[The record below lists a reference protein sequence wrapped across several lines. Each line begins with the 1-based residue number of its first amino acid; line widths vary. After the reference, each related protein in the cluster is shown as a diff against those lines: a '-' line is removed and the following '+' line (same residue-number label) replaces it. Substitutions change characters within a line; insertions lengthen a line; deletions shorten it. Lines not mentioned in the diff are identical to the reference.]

1 MVREYRKIFSL
12 VLALA
17 AVMVAFAAQNQMAQH
32 NLSYGLLLF
41 GGAAALFIY
50 ASRRSSLPDLEAEG
64 AEIAQG
70 LPGRGK
76 ACLAP
81 TSRLETKG
89 AESRTAPVVGKSPWR
104 RILGFLLLSLSIPLN
119 LLATYY
125 FIKNVNLSYA
135 WAFYLLSMAFF
146 PPAVQLLELHFSVSS
161 VAERWRGR
169 DWLLLA
175 VLLAVAAFMRLY
187 LFDSLPFGTWYD
199 EADNGLHALKILR
212 DPTYRPIYVPSTN
225 LPAHFLYLIAFSFK
239 LFGASTLSMRVVTV
253 AMGVATVAGGYFLGR
268 ELLGAR
274 LAPALAFLLAV
285 SRWDVNF
292 SRISLH
298 GVSTPLFEVWALYFL
313 LRGLRRGELLDF
325 AWGGLA
331 VGLGLC
337 FYAPYRLF
345 PFVIALFLLY
355 FLLTR
360 RGFLKRHLFNL
371 LFFLCGAF
379 LAFGPVG
386 GFALKNP
393 HFWART
399 QRVSIFQTVPQ
410 AELTEALAENAAKH
424 FLMFN
429 YRGDPNGRHNL
440 PGSPMLDSV
449 SAALFALGL
458 GYSLYHLGQARHFL
472 LAIWLVVMLFGG
484 IFSLPFEA
492 PQSLRAIGTL
502 PAAYA
507 LVCIPLAQIEAE
519 GRRCLGRKGYGFLL
533 AFLVPLLAYIGWDN
547 YYTYFHVQARDFSV
561 WNAFST
567 RETII
572 AQEVNRLG
580 QGYDVY
586 LTPVLTGHLTTRFL
600 APDFKEE
607 RILDPATTLPL
618 THSGQEGVA
627 LFVDGESDSVRA
639 LIEKLYPQ
647 AERKVFFPPSG
658 GPTVLYLY
666 VLSPAEVEELQ
677 GLPGLYIQVPDTS
690 KAPGTFSWGL
700 SPKLNRRDGPLD
712 FDWMEET
719 PLPLPFYA
727 EWDGV
732 LLVPAYGPYVIRFE
746 VPGRVWMKL
755 DGALLLSGEGDAEQ
769 EVMLAEGLHK
779 LQINATISRKG
790 ALRFLWR
797 AQMPEMRGTSST
809 VYRLPSTI
817 FAPIP
822 RWAFFAPPVEAE
834 GLVGSYFPNDRWEG
848 PPAFRRIDPAI
859 DFYFHLI
866 PLPRPYTVEWRGQV
880 EVPVSGIYGLGTEVR
895 DACWLYLDDKLVL
908 ENAEPDHYKET
919 TLFLEAGRHDLRLRF
934 LDKTDHS
941 HIYLYWT
948 TPEGEHEIIPRG
960 RLFPLSGTWKLEV
973 RSWKL
978 EEIENSD

>member
-1 MVREYRKIFSL
+1 MEGQRRIISL

-17 AVMVAFAAQNQMAQH
+17 AVMVAFAAQNQMAQR

-41 GGAAALFIY
+41 SGAAALFIY

-64 AEIAQG
+64 AESPTAQG
-70 LPGRGK
+70 L
-76 ACLAP
+76 
-81 TSRLETKG
+81 
-89 AESRTAPVVGKSPWR
+89 AEESSR

-125 FIKNVNLSYA
+125 FIKNANLSQA

-146 PPAVQLLELHFSVSS
+146 PLAVRLVSRRDALPKCVVPS
-161 VAERWRGR
+161 GR
-169 DWLLLA
+169 DWLLL
-175 VLLAVAAFMRLY
+175 VGILAVAAFMRLY

-239 LFGASTLSMRVVTV
+239 LFGVSTLSMRVVTV

-313 LRGLRRGELLDF
+313 LRGLRPPPASPSTGGLGGELLDF

-355 FLLTR
+355 LLLTR

-440 PGSPMLDSV
+440 PGSPMLDFV

-472 LAIWLVVMLFGG
+472 LIIWLVVMLFGG

-507 LVCIPLAQIEAE
+507 LVCVPLAQIEAE
-519 GRRCLGRKGYGFLL
+519 GRRVLGCRGYGFLL
-533 AFLVPLLAYIGWDN
+533 AFLVPVLAYIGWDN

-600 APDFKEE
+600 APNFKEE

-627 LFVDGESDSVRA
+627 LFVDDESDSVRA
-639 LIEKLYPQ
+639 LVEKLYPQ

-677 GLPGLYIQVPDTS
+677 GLPGLYIQVPGTS

-700 SPKLNRRDGPLD
+700 SHRLHRRDGPLD
-712 FDWMEET
+712 FDWTEET
-719 PLPLPFYA
+719 LLPLPFYA

-732 LLVPAYGPYVIRFE
+732 LLVPAYGPYVLRFE

-790 ALRFLWR
+790 VLRFLWR
-797 AQMPEMRGTSST
+797 AQMPEVRGTSST

-822 RWAFFAPPVEAE
+822 RWAFFAPPVAAE

-941 HIYLYWT
+941 HVYLYWT

-960 RLFPLSGTWKLEV
+960 RLFPAEGSGWEMV
-973 RSWKL
+973 RR
-978 EEIENSD
+978 